1 MTTNEITVNKEAV
14 EAMFKVGAHFGYT
27 KSRRHPSTTD
37 YIFGAKNRI
46 EIFDLE
52 KTSVLLEQAKQFVEE
67 IAAQGKQILFVSGKR
82 EAMSVLKD
90 AAAKIDQPYVAG
102 RWIGGTLTNFE
113 QIQKRTSRLEKLLTE
128 KEKGLLAKYTKKERL
143 LIDREIDKLKER
155 FGGITNM
162 KTRPGAVFIIDVK
175 HEDNATAEALV
186 EKLPII
192 SLSSS
197 DCDISNVTRPI
208 LANDNAVHSI
218 SFILSEI
225 VAAYQAGAKRKQAA
239 VKPAAPAAK

>member
-1 MTTNEITVNKEAV
+1 MTTKETTINKEAV

-27 KSRRHPSTTD
+27 KSRRHPSTSD

-52 KTSVLLEQAKQFVEE
+52 KTSGLLDAAKQFVEE

-90 AAAKIDQPYVAG
+90 AAVKIDQPYVSG

-113 QIQKRTSRLEKLLTE
+113 QIQKRVQRLEKLLME

-143 LIDREIDKLKER
+143 LIDREIEKLKER
-155 FGGITNM
+155 FGGIVNM
-162 KTRPGAVFIIDVK
+162 KTRPGAVFIVDVK
-175 HEDNATAEALV
+175 QEDNATAEAV
-186 EKLPII
+186 NEKLPIV

-197 DCDISNVTRPI
+197 DCDITKVTYPI
-208 LANDNAVHSI
+208 LANDNGVHSI
-218 SFILSEI
+218 SYVLAEI
-225 VAAYQAGAKRKQAA
+225 VAAYQAGAKRKATKSTA
-239 VKPAAPAAK
+239 

>member
-1 MTTNEITVNKEAV
+1 MTTTETTVNKEAV

-27 KSRRHPSTTD
+27 KARRHPSTSD

-52 KTSVLLEQAKQFVEE
+52 KTSGLLATAKQFVEDL
-67 IAAQGKQILFVSGKR
+67 AANGKQILFVSGKR
-82 EAMSVLKD
+82 EAISVLKD

-113 QIQKRTSRLEKLLTE
+113 QIQKRVSRLEKLTTE

-162 KTRPGAVFIIDVK
+162 KARPGAIFIIDVNK
-175 HEDNATAEALV
+175 EDNATAEALV

-197 DCDISNVTRPI
+197 DCDISNVTYPI

-218 SFILSEI
+218 AYVLAEI
-225 VAAYQAGAKRKQAA
+225 VSAYQAGAKRKQAA
-239 VKPAAPAAK
+239 AKPAAPVAQ

>member
-1 MTTNEITVNKEAV
+1 MTTNEITVNKESV

-27 KSRRHPSTTD
+27 KSRRHPSTSN

-52 KTSVLLEQAKQFVEE
+52 KTSTLLEKAKQFVEAT
-67 IAAQGKQILFVSGKR
+67 AAAGKQILFVSGKR
-82 EAMSVLKD
+82 EAVSSLRD
-90 AAAKIDQPYVAG
+90 AAMKIDQPYVAG

-113 QIQKRTSRLEKLLTE
+113 QIQKRVTRFEKLTME

-143 LIDREIDKLKER
+143 LIDREIAKLKER

-162 KTRPGAVFIIDVK
+162 KAKPAAVFIIDVNQ
-175 HEDNATAEALV
+175 EDNAVNEALA
-186 EKLPII
+186 EKLPIV

-197 DCDISNVTRPI
+197 DCDISKIAFPI
-208 LANDNAVHSI
+208 PANDNGVQSI
-218 SFILSEI
+218 NYILAEL
-225 VAAYQAGAKRKQAA
+225 VAAYQAGAKKKQTVA
-239 VKPAAPAAK
+239 KPATK